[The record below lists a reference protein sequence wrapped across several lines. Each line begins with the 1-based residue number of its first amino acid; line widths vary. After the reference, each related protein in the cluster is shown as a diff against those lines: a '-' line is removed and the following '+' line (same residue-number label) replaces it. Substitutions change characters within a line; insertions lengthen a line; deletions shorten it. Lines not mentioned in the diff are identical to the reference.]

1 MGIVGA
7 GLIWDL
13 SHKLILKKLNDVF
26 EIAAFAVRSDKNH
39 DKLNKEYPHSRVFR
53 DYRELLELDDLDA
66 VIVLTPIHL
75 NAAVTMAALAAGKHV
90 LVEKPLA
97 TNLDDVERIIRLEK
111 ETKKK
116 VLVLEQFRYDDRLK
130 ILKRALDDGRI
141 GDVVSYELVDHGKID
156 DCKYYAGGYG
166 TTEWRIDPEFPLG
179 SLFDR
184 GIHRITELSYLFPK
198 PESVY
203 ALGSQIRSGFGQ
215 YDHILMT
222 FAHPGG
228 IHGTFSFAD
237 YLDGA
242 DNYFFIRGTTGTI
255 RFRPDGLNISGDP
268 SGRVDL
274 PESDNS
280 LIMWK
285 QCAAWFSAPE
295 TPVYGSK
302 ESQVDISML
311 VAVDAS
317 IRQRRAVA
325 LK

>member
-1 MGIVGA
+1 LGIVGA

-13 SHKLILKKLNDVF
+13 SHKLMLKKLKEVF
-26 EIAAFAVRSDKNH
+26 EIAAFAVRTDKSH
-39 DKLNKEYPHSRVFR
+39 DKVKKEYPDSRVFR
-53 DYRELLELDDLDA
+53 DYRELLEHDDIDA
-66 VIVLTPIHL
+66 VVVLTPLHL
-75 NAAVTMAALAAGKHV
+75 NAAVAMAVLAARKHV

-97 TNLDDVERIIRLEK
+97 TCLDDVERIIRLEK

-130 ILKRALDDGRI
+130 ILKRTLDEGRI
-141 GDVVSYELVDHGKID
+141 GDVVSYELVDHGRID
-156 DCKYYAGGYG
+156 EGEYNAGGYG
-166 TTEWRIDPEFPLG
+166 NTEWRINPQFPLG

-184 GIHRITELSYLFPK
+184 GIHKITMLSYLFSK
-198 PESVY
+198 PVSVY
-203 ALGSQIRSGFGQ
+203 ALGSQIRPGFGQ
-215 YDHILMT
+215 HDHILMT

-228 IHGTFSFAD
+228 INGTFSFAD

-255 RFRPDGLNISGDP
+255 RFRPDGLNISGNP

-274 PESDNS
+274 PESDSS

-295 TPVYGSK
+295 TPVYGAK
-302 ESQVDISML
+302 ESLVDIGML
-311 VAVDAS
+311 VAVDDS
-317 IRQRRAVA
+317 LRQGRTIA